1 MASTGRGIWA
11 IDIGNN
17 SLKALHLRTGG
28 AKLEVVGFDHIE
40 HGKILSGASGISDK
54 EKSEL
59 IAASLHRFVE
69 QNQVGND
76 EVMISVAGQMSF
88 ARFIKLPPVEPKK
101 IPQMVQFEAGQQI
114 PFDINEVEW
123 DYQVMAKPDSPDV
136 EVGIFAIKNE
146 IISGV
151 LEYFARENLKVVGV
165 QMAPM
170 ALYNFANYERG
181 EGPDDKSAIIVLDM
195 GAENTDLVIST
206 RTNVWQRSIPLGG
219 NAFTRAV
226 AEAFKLDFEKAER
239 LKRTAPM
246 SKYARQIFQSMKP
259 VFSDLAAE
267 IQRSLGFYSTS
278 NREVKFQKVIALGGG
293 MKMQGL
299 TKFLQQT
306 IQLTIVRPDSFD
318 QLELGKE
325 VSAAKFHENVADFG
339 TVYGLA
345 VQGLGKAKIESNLLP
360 RKIARTMAWGRKSS
374 YFTAAAGILLVIS
387 LMAMGRA
394 MVDRSNYVSKQSIR
408 DETSSILSMAQD
420 AKSKLDQENQKVTT
434 YDSSI
439 EKQLGI
445 FKYRDIVAKLY
456 TLIIKCMPNSQNTA
470 AQKTLYAAFD
480 NGDSEAVKT
489 MPRAMRKQ
497 LFVTRASIR
506 YAENISGEG
515 FGETATTTAQSAYSG
530 GGMGGGMGGMGMPG
544 MGMPGMG
551 MPGMGMPGMG
561 GPGMGGGGGYSQAP
575 AAASGP
581 SEPGFVV
588 VIEGYSPYKNVNELL
603 DPPGVANAKERWG
616 VVTRLLN
623 LNTIEPNCA
632 FKLFNK
638 AKPQDFKL
646 EFGEVDLGK
655 PMPVG
660 IGIEQD
666 RTIGQGNKQVKQ
678 KVLVDPM
685 TREVINKVAKVNDA
699 GVEIRDK
706 FGRAIYETNDNWF
719 RISAK
724 FAWDKE
730 GKGVAQNQGGQQ

>member
-17 SLKALHLRTGG
+17 SLKALHLHSGG

-40 HGKILSGASGISDK
+40 HGKILSGASGISEK
-54 EKSEL
+54 EKGEL

-101 IPQMVQFEAGQQI
+101 IPEIVKFEAVQQI

-123 DYQVMAKPDSPDV
+123 DYQIMPKPDSPDV

-226 AEAFKLDFEKAER
+226 AEAFKLDFDKAEK

-306 IQLTIVRPDSFD
+306 IQLPIVRPDSFD
-318 QLELGKE
+318 QLGLGKDI
-325 VSAAKFHENVADFG
+325 SAAKFHENVADFG
-339 TVYGLA
+339 VVYGLA
-345 VQGLGKAKIESNLLP
+345 VQGLDLAKIESNLLP
-360 RKIARTMAWGRKSS
+360 RKIARTMAWGRKSN
-374 YFTAAAGILLVIS
+374 YFTAAAAVLLVIA

-394 MVDRSNYVSKQSIR
+394 MVDRSSYIAKQTIR
-408 DETSSILSMAQD
+408 DETSSILNRAQE
-420 AKSKLDQENQKVTT
+420 AKNKLDQEKQKLTQF
-434 YDSSI
+434 DDAI
-439 EKQLGI
+439 KKQFEA
-445 FKYRDIVAKLY
+445 FKYRDVITKLY
-456 TLIIKCMPNSQNTA
+456 TVLVKCLPNAQNNPSQEPLYNAFEKGDVDAIKA
-470 AQKTLYAAFD
+470 I
-480 NGDSEAVKT
+480 
-489 MPRAMRKQ
+489 PRAGRKQ
-497 LFVTRASIR
+497 LFVTKVAIR
-506 YAENISGEG
+506 YADNLAAEG
-515 FGETATTTAQSAYSG
+515 FGESATRAASQST
-530 GGMGGGMGGMGMPG
+530 GGGMGGMGMPG
-544 MGMPGMG
+544 MGGPGMG

-561 GPGMGGGGGYSQAP
+561 GPGMGGGGMPSYSAAP
-575 AAASGP
+575 SGAAAGP
-581 SEPGFVV
+581 GEPGFVV
-588 VIEGYSPYKNVNELL
+588 VIEGYSSYKNISELL
-603 DPPGVANAKERWG
+603 DPPGVSNMKDRWG
-616 VVTRLLN
+616 VVTRMLN
-623 LNTIEPNCA
+623 LDSIEPNLPY
-632 FKLFNK
+632 KLFEK
-638 AKPQDFKL
+638 AKPENFKL
-646 EFGEVDLGK
+646 EFGEVDLAK

-660 IGIEQD
+660 IGIEQE
-666 RTIGQGNKQVKQ
+666 RVIGQGNKQTKQ

-685 TREVINKVAKVNDA
+685 TKEIINKVAELTDA
-699 GVEIRDK
+699 GVEKRDR
-706 FGRAIYETNDNWF
+706 FGKTVYQANDQWF

-724 FAWDKE
+724 FQWDKE
-730 GKGVAQNQGGQQ
+730 GKWQGQQQDPPAQN